1 MALKATIFK
10 ATLNIADIDR
20 AVYLDTSLTLARHP
34 SETDQRL
41 IVRLLAWVLNAD
53 EALTFTKGLCADDEP
68 ELWLKNLHG
77 GIEHWIDVGLPDERR
92 LKKACNRSEQVSLY
106 TYGGRNVDLWWQQ
119 NEALLGKHDNLRIID
134 FPEDE
139 LTPLVALAERNMQW
153 QVTISEGQLFISAGD
168 ANFSLTP
175 SMRKEWK
182 QSHALF
188 TGDLCRINQYCR

>member
-1 MALKATIFK
+1 M
-10 ATLNIADIDR
+10 
-20 AVYLDTSLTLARHP
+20 
-34 SETDQRL
+34 
-41 IVRLLAWVLNAD
+41 
-53 EALTFTKGLCADDEP
+53 
-68 ELWLKNLHG
+68 
-77 GIEHWIDVGLPDERR
+77 
-92 LKKACNRSEQVSLY
+92 
-106 TYGGRNVDLWWQQ
+106 DLWWQQ

-182 QSHALF
+182 Q
-188 TGDLCRINQYCR
+188 

>member
-10 ATLNIADIDR
+10 ATLNVADIDR
-20 AVYLDTSLTLARHP
+20 GVYLDTTLTLAQHP

-41 IVRLLAWVLNAD
+41 IVRLLAWILNAD
-53 EALTFTKGLCADDEP
+53 EVLTFTKGLCADDEP

-77 GIEHWIDVGLPDERR
+77 GIEHWIEVGLPDERR

-119 NEALLGKHDNLRIID
+119 NEALLSKHDNLRIID
-134 FPEDE
+134 FSEDE

-153 QVTISEGQLFISAGD
+153 QVTISEGQMFISTGE
-168 ANFSLTP
+168 ANLALTP
-175 SMRKEWK
+175 CIRKEWK
-182 QSHALF
+182 
-188 TGDLCRINQYCR
+188 

>member
-182 QSHALF
+182 Q
-188 TGDLCRINQYCR
+188 